1 MTLDLYMQDIENIFF
16 FSPNLANPDEGY
28 DGGQSIIRSE
38 KEGARATFNT
48 LVDFDT
54 VEATFIYGLD
64 ALNDTTSQPL
74 VDGRVWV
81 PEMEMESIAGF
92 LQTKWVI
99 NNDIIVKAGVR
110 KESIDLTVD
119 DYNTLKLCRSAT
131 QCSVPLSV
139 KGDTIDYDAT
149 TYNIGVKYNLSDA
162 FSPFANYSQGS
173 DISDIGGLYL
183 AS

>member
-1 MTLDLYMQDIENIFF
+1 MLWTI
-16 FSPNLANPDEGY
+16 
-28 DGGQSIIRSE
+28 
-38 KEGARATFNT
+38 
-48 LVDFDT
+48 
-54 VEATFIYGLD
+54 
-64 ALNDTTSQPL
+64 PL
-74 VDGRVWV
+74 HTAVDGRVWA

-92 LQTKWVI
+92 PQTKWVI

-119 DYNTLKLCRSAT
+119 DYNTLKLCCSAT

-149 TYNIGVKYNLSDA
+149 INIGVKYNLSDA

-173 DISDIGGLYL
+173 DISDIGRFYVLQL
-183 AS
+183 WTILV